1 MQSMKRFIKQTRG
14 AGPLASPV
22 TWLFLIAVVG
32 ILFASGTLKV
42 PSFGGGTLAAQP
54 TSNTVVNAPTINV
67 PAEDTTITLSATD
80 KYDSSISIKGNH
92 QYRTRQ
98 PGEADWSTWSA
109 VADAGTATVGS
120 LANVQVAFGYANMSA
135 GTIRAYAQVAEF
147 QLRGEGAKTLS
158 SKTMIRNGT
167 VTIRAFN
174 EEGQLVAE
182 QTNETLGA
190 GDVVSLSGDIQ
201 GQFERGAP
209 YGGVLVYEHNST
221 VFDFDGMVLSV
232 DGVSKK
238 VNVPTFYTLASTVAK
253 ARAFDVPPLTST
265 TKRQLTVNIDV
276 DDTIGPNQG
285 ENLLITFYPREYFLN
300 TQTDEY
306 ELGVEDENGNA
317 LNKGATV
324 FTLYTD

>member
-1 MQSMKRFIKQTRG
+1 
-14 AGPLASPV
+14 
-22 TWLFLIAVVG
+22 
-32 ILFASGTLKV
+32 
-42 PSFGGGTLAAQP
+42 
-54 TSNTVVNAPTINV
+54 
-67 PAEDTTITLSATD
+67 
-80 KYDSSISIKGNH
+80 
-92 QYRTRQ
+92 
-98 PGEADWSTWSA
+98 
-109 VADAGTATVGS
+109 
-120 LANVQVAFGYANMSA
+120 
-135 GTIRAYAQVAEF
+135 
-147 QLRGEGAKTLS
+147 
-158 SKTMIRNGT
+158 
-167 VTIRAFN
+167 
-174 EEGQLVAE
+174 
-182 QTNETLGA
+182 
-190 GDVVSLSGDIQ
+190 
-201 GQFERGAP
+201 
-209 YGGVLVYEHNST
+209 
-221 VFDFDGMVLSV
+221 VLSV